1 MCSPFRTAPV
11 LCPKLGRI
19 FQKSFPP
26 LPKWPSP
33 GVVVGERRKAHP
45 STPQCVPTWDRFSA
59 GHVPAP
65 GTVLFLS
72 RTLTEKAARQHSALS
87 KTVSVWQTVRYLR
100 RPCVTAWDAPPRA
113 WGEEKFLWGGC
124 TSRLWRAELECLHR
138 LRVLLHTFEEKGG
151 IGLCTR
157 YISYP
162 SLKAWI

>member
-26 LPKWPSP
+26 LPKRPFP

-45 STPQCVPTWDRFSA
+45 STLQCVPTWDRFSA

-100 RPCVTAWDAPPRA
+100 RPCVTAWDASPWA

-124 TSRLWRAELECLHR
+124 TKPPVEGGV
-138 LRVLLHTFEEKGG
+138 RV
-151 IGLCTR
+151 
-157 YISYP
+157 P
-162 SLKAWI
+162 A